1 MVHKRITERF
11 PLLIPIRTW
20 QRNLFYY
27 SKMLFD
33 QQTYATQKKEA
44 LLPFEVVKEK
54 VKMVNTASGY
64 AIKYQENKVHNLKII
79 SKTMNH
85 ICIYPGETFSFCFL
99 SRKDKKFGKYKE
111 GLVLLNGQTIPKKGG
126 GVCQLSN
133 LLYYAFLQTPLT
145 IIERHGH
152 KIKTIPNSD
161 KETLEGVDAT
171 ITSGWLDLKVR
182 NDTRDT
188 YQILITFDSVFMTV
202 SIFCN
207 QEQSFKIKIINE
219 NLEYFWEEGKKFES
233 VDVIKEIIDKKGR
246 TIEKKLLYKE
256 KVEIKYNLPDEKGE
270 KLK

>member
-1 MVHKRITERF
+1 MTRKRITERF
-11 PLLIPIRTW
+11 PFLVPIRAW
-20 QRNLFYY
+20 QRNVFYY
-27 SKMLFD
+27 SKMFFD
-33 QQTYATQKKEA
+33 QNKYAIKKEET

-54 VKMVNTASGY
+54 VKMVNMRSGY
-64 AIKYQENKVHNLKII
+64 AIKYQKNKVHNLKII

-85 ICIYPGETFSFCFL
+85 ICIYPGETFSFCYL

-133 LLYYAFLQTPLT
+133 LLYFSFLQTPLT
-145 IIERHGH
+145 ILERHGH

-182 NDTRDT
+182 NDTQAI
-188 YQILITFDSVFMTV
+188 YQLVITFNSEFMTT
-202 SIFCN
+202 SILCN
-207 QEQSFKIKIINE
+207 EEQSVKIKIINE

-233 VDVIKEIIDKKGR
+233 VDVIREIIDKKGR

-270 KLK
+270 E